1 MDSQTDNWSGNVL
14 LRVHTTITHM
24 KEIKVATVSNQYV
37 RIWRPEP
44 NLFEKINLV
53 LLSWGAIPSTCL
65 TQATTF
71 PSEDTT
77 TRACPHFSPLVLP
90 VVQIPFPRPWPHTCI
105 WACVFW
111 NIIYY
116 WIVPSHQEKIR
127 KKLFPQVVA
136 PPKNLLIV
144 VFLDNNKILK
154 FMACKKTGL
163 G

>member
-90 VVQIPFPRPWPHTCI
+90 GVQIPVSQALVPHLHLSLC
-105 WACVFW
+105 ALEYNRLLDCALSPGE
-111 NIIYY
+111 N
-116 WIVPSHQEKIR
+116 QEKVVSSGSSP
-127 KKLFPQVVA
+127 KK
-136 PPKNLLIV
+136 KSSHSYLLR
-144 VFLDNNKILK
+144 
-154 FMACKKTGL
+154 
-163 G
+163 